1 FKDQI
6 PLVCS
11 QNVPDQSVIRNLE
24 AEECEGI
31 VSSSHFAEGL
41 DNEKTRAFVDTY
53 KTEYDRLPGIFAAEG
68 FTGALWLA
76 YALEK
81 MQGDAENK
89 DALVQTLISE
99 QIKGSPLGET
109 LSLDK
114 YGNPVFDVYIRKVA
128 KRDDGTLVNEVI
140 ETYPQ

>member
-1 FKDQI
+1 
-6 PLVCS
+6 
-11 QNVPDQSVIRNLE
+11 
-24 AEECEGI
+24 
-31 VSSSHFAEGL
+31 
-41 DNEKTRAFVDTY
+41 NEKTRAFVDTY

-140 ETYPQ
+140 ETYPQVSQFWTYDPEEFMKAPPYSRDYQGIKKS

>member
-1 FKDQI
+1 ADLSPYLGQIQALQPDVVFSVQTGADSARILQQWFNFGFKGQI

-41 DNEKTRAFVDTY
+41 DNEKARACVDTY

-76 YALEK
+76 YA
-81 MQGDAENK
+81 
-89 DALVQTLISE
+89 
-99 QIKGSPLGET
+99 
-109 LSLDK
+109 
-114 YGNPVFDVYIRKVA
+114 
-128 KRDDGTLVNEVI
+128 
-140 ETYPQ
+140 